1 MQIIDH
7 VVKAASPGD
16 RPIVDCVFLTWDARQ
31 KSRQKLQTAAGKEVA
46 LALPTGTRL
55 SAGDLLPIEEGWI
68 EVHLA
73 PEDVLLIRPRTLQ
86 ETAFVAY
93 QVGNRHLALEI
104 TDDGLKTLYE
114 PPLASYL
121 HQQGVPVERAQLFFT
136 PISATSGHGHAS
148 SQERRCHRSDGPS

>member
-7 VVKAASPGD
+7 VVKAVSPD
-16 RPIVDCVFLTWDARQ
+16 NRPIVDRVSLTWDERQ
-31 KSRQKLQTAAGKEVA
+31 KSRQQLRTAAGKEIA

-73 PEDVLLIRPRTLQ
+73 HEDVLLIRPRTLQ

-104 TDDGLKTLYE
+104 TENGLKTLYE
-114 PPLASYL
+114 PTLASYL
-121 HQQGVPVERAQLFFT
+121 RQQGIPVEQAQLAFT
-136 PISATSGHGHAS
+136 PIGAMSGPGH
-148 SQERRCHRSDGPS
+148 P

>member
-16 RPIVDCVFLTWDARQ
+16 RPIVDRVFLTWEARQ

-46 LALPTGTRL
+46 IALPTGTRL
-55 SAGDLLPIEEGWI
+55 GAGDLLPIEEGWI

-86 ETAFVAY
+86 EIAFVAY

-104 TDDGLKTLYE
+104 TDDGLKTLHE
-114 PPLASYL
+114 PVLASYL
-121 HQQGVPVERAQLFFT
+121 RQQGIPVERAQLSFT
-136 PISATSGHGHAS
+136 PISAMSGHSHAS
-148 SQERRCHRSDGPS
+148 SQERWYHRSDGPS

>member
-7 VVKAASPGD
+7 VVKATPPGN
-16 RPIVDCVFLTWDARQ
+16 RPIVDRVSLTWDARQ
-31 KSRQKLQTAAGKEVA
+31 KSRQKLQTAAGKEIT

-55 SAGDLLPIEEGWI
+55 GAGDLLPIEEGWI
-68 EVHLA
+68 EVYLA

-104 TDDGLKTLYE
+104 TEDGLKTLYE
-114 PPLASYL
+114 PALVSYL
-121 HQQGVPVERAQLFFT
+121 RQQGIPVERAQLPFT
-136 PISATSGHGHAS
+136 PIGATSGHGHTS
-148 SQERRCHRSDGPS
+148 SQ

>member
-7 VVKAASPGD
+7 VVRAATPD
-16 RPIVDCVFLTWDARQ
+16 NRPIVDRVSLTWDERQ
-31 KSRQKLQTAAGKEVA
+31 KSRQKLRTAEGQEIA

-55 SAGDLLPIEEGWI
+55 NAGDLLPVEEGCI
-68 EVHLA
+68 EVCLA

-104 TDDGLKTLYE
+104 AEDGLKTLNV
-114 PPLASYL
+114 PVLASYL
-121 HQQGVPVERAQLFFT
+121 RQQGIPVEEAQLPFT
-136 PISATSGHGHAS
+136 PVSAVAGHGHT
-148 SQERRCHRSDGPS
+148 

>member
-7 VVKAASPGD
+7 VVKAALPGN
-16 RPIVDCVFLTWDARQ
+16 RPIVDRVFLTWDARQ

-46 LALPTGTRL
+46 LALLTGTRL

-68 EVHLA
+68 EVYLA
-73 PEDVLLIRPRTLQ
+73 PEDVLLIRPRTHH

-104 TDDGLKTLYE
+104 TEDGLKTLYE
-114 PPLASYL
+114 PALVSYL
-121 HQQGVPVERAQLFFT
+121 RQQGIPVEQAQLSFT
-136 PISATSGHGHAS
+136 PIGATSGHGHTS
-148 SQERRCHRSDGPS
+148 SQ

>member
-16 RPIVDCVFLTWDARQ
+16 RPIVDCVFLTWDVRQ
-31 KSRQKLQTAAGKEVA
+31 KSRQKLQTATGKEVA

-86 ETAFVAY
+86 ETAFIAY

-114 PPLASYL
+114 PALAS
-121 HQQGVPVERAQLFFT
+121 
-136 PISATSGHGHAS
+136 
-148 SQERRCHRSDGPS
+148 

>member
-7 VVKAASPGD
+7 VVKASPLGN
-16 RPIVDCVFLTWDARQ
+16 RPIVDRVSLTWDARQ
-31 KSRQKLQTAAGKEVA
+31 KSRQKLQTAVGKEVA

-104 TDDGLKTLYE
+104 TEDGLKTLYE
-114 PPLASYL
+114 PALASYL
-121 HQQGVPVERAQLFFT
+121 RQQGIPIEQARLSFT
-136 PISATSGHGHAS
+136 PIGATLGHGHTS
-148 SQERRCHRSDGPS
+148 SQ